1 MESLLVNAIIG
12 FWLLAFGA
20 MALFPLLLD
29 VRSAT
34 PSAQAPEEDQVISI
48 QPVGIGRNWPPIEP
62 LAEKPYPLAGAHDLI
77 GRAHPGGDIGM
88 DPEQRHGAPA
98 AARAQRRDSHLPAT
112 PETMRPPRRH
122 AA

>member
-12 FWLLAFGA
+12 FWLIAFGA

-29 VRSAT
+29 MRSAT

-48 QPVGIGRNWPPIEP
+48 QPVGIGRDRAPIEP
-62 LAEKPYPLAGAHDLI
+62 LAEGPYSLAGAHDLLGI
-77 GRAHPGGDIGM
+77 HPGDGLGM
-88 DPEQRHGAPA
+88 DTDQRYGASAVRTQP
-98 AARAQRRDSHLPAT
+98 RGSRQSAT
-112 PETMRPPRRH
+112 PETMRPLRRH

>member
-12 FWLLAFGA
+12 FWLIAFGA

-29 VRSAT
+29 MRSAT

-48 QPVGIGRNWPPIEP
+48 QPVGIGRHTAPIEP
-62 LAEKPYPLAGAHDLI
+62 LAEGPYSLAGAHDLI
-77 GRAHPGGDIGM
+77 GRTPPGDGLGM
-88 DPEQRHGAPA
+88 DTEQRYGAPA
-98 AARAQRRDSHLPAT
+98 VRTQPRGSRKSAT